1 MYYISAFYM
10 RLSLLNFHQRREA
23 LRRMAIPLLRRWR
36 KIMNGMKRRTLSCL
50 ALAQQGVRGSFALVD
65 RDYLLEAGRIAG
77 AGTAAALSSRPT
89 LQRAFFGGA
98 AATVF

>member
-1 MYYISAFYM
+1 
-10 RLSLLNFHQRREA
+10 
-23 LRRMAIPLLRRWR
+23 
-36 KIMNGMKRRTLSCL
+36 MNGMKRRTLSCL
-50 ALAQQGVRGSFALVD
+50 ALAQQGVRGSSALVD

-77 AGTAAALSSRPT
+77 AGKAAALSSRPT